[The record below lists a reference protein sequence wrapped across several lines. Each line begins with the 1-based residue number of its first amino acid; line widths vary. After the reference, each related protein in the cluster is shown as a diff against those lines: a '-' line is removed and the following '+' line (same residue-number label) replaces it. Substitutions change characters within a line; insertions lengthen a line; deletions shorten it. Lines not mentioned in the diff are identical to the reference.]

1 MTVHYEKIDKTT
13 FFVCVYYEWRE
24 LEFRLKSENPK
35 IRGRAEGLVNHFI
48 TRLKLHLHPQI
59 MAHHV
64 TLPPQVRRDRC
75 SLAGTIP
82 TLFDVVRKYK
92 MHAWGRS
99 ATT

>member
-1 MTVHYEKIDKTT
+1 M
-13 FFVCVYYEWRE
+13 YYEWRE

-35 IRGRAEGLVNHFI
+35 IRGRVEGLVNHFI

-64 TLPPQVRRDRC
+64 TLPPPPPSSESDRC